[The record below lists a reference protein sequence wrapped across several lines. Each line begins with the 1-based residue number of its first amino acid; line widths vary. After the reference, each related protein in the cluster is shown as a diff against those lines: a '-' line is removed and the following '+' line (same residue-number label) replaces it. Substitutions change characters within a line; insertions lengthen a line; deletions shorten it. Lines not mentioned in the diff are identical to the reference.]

1 MPPPDRKTEAQR
13 LFEESR
19 QAHAARDTPGAIE
32 LAREALAYNEDHPEA
47 LEHLATLLI
56 TRRQAYSEGL
66 GLIERAAALRYDD
79 AGAWYALGWLYEF
92 AAHEIAR
99 RDHGRAPLDV
109 RTLYE
114 RAADGFRQCLALNPE
129 GKLQGDAED
138 LLDHVE
144 NELDSLKR

>member
-1 MPPPDRKTEAQR
+1 MPPPDRKAEAQR

-19 QAHAARDTPGAIE
+19 QAHAGRDTARAIE
-32 LAREALAYNEDHPEA
+32 LAREALAFDEDHAEA

-56 TRRQAYSEGL
+56 TRRRSYSEGL

-99 RDHGRAPLDV
+99 RESAQTQLDV

-114 RAADGFRQCLALNPE
+114 RAGDGFRQCLALNPE

-144 NELDSLKR
+144 NELTNL